1 MAPMDFRHDATGRY
15 AGTATTVSG
24 KTVAHSNRSVLSLAM
39 KWSLAIALLVAFG
52 MGALGWYLINQQER
66 AFDRQTSQ
74 LGDLLAEQLAR
85 SAAEPLL
92 AEDAFALELLVRR
105 QLDDQLVIG
114 AAVFDRDGR
123 LRIEAGRLPAFT
135 AQAEVE
141 PASIDDRGES
151 VPTNP
156 GAPRNVDV
164 PPLDASLHTRPVR
177 FQDLVAGRV
186 VLGLNRAPLEQDRR
200 SLIGVML
207 WTTLGLILLIVGLA
221 FPLARWMSAPIR
233 RLARGEQE
241 PTLPQSPVLLVED
254 RRQDEL
260 GEIARRI
267 QRLSTDA
274 AGKRQVET
282 MLHRYL
288 SPGVVRSVLSRPN
301 GMDLGGRA
309 LHGSVLFCD
318 IVDFTRL
325 SRGLTPTQ
333 VGALVNDYFGAFA
346 RAGAWCGGTVD
357 KFIGDCVMILFGVP
371 EPERRHALSAVV
383 CASAIVRLAEAIN
396 LRRRALGQPTVRFRV
411 AINSGEMLAGNL
423 GSLERM
429 EFTVV
434 GSSVNLASRLCERT
448 PEDGLAITPDT
459 LAEPGVSECAR
470 VEVMPALR
478 LKGYDRPVAPYLING
493 LNPAGEAR
501 VRACLEAVTEQTLE
515 TV

>member
-1 MAPMDFRHDATGRY
+1 MADRHETTGHPVAAADPAPGQATG
-15 AGTATTVSG
+15 A
-24 KTVAHSNRSVLSLAM
+24 SNRSVLSLAV
-39 KWSLAIALLVAFG
+39 KWSLAIALLLVFG

-66 AFDRQTSQ
+66 AFDRQIAR

-92 AEDAFALELLVRR
+92 ADDVFALELLVRR
-105 QLDDQLVIG
+105 QLDDQLVVG
-114 AAVFDRDGR
+114 AAVLDRDGQR
-123 LRIEAGRLPAFT
+123 RVEAGRLPAF
-135 AQAEVE
+135 AAEAVSALPGTVAGFVVPPSGPGAAGSVE
-141 PASIDDRGES
+141 P
-151 VPTNP
+151 
-156 GAPRNVDV
+156 GAE
-164 PPLDASLHTRPVR
+164 PLNASLHTRPVR
-177 FQDLVAGRV
+177 FQGLVAGHV
-186 VLGLNRAPLEQDRR
+186 VLGLNRAPLDQDRR
-200 SLIGVML
+200 HLIGAMV

-241 PTLPQSPVLLVED
+241 LVAPQSPVFLLED
-254 RRQDEL
+254 HRRDEL

-267 QRLSTDA
+267 QRLSSDA
-274 AGKRQVET
+274 AGKQQVES

-288 SPGVVRSVLSRPN
+288 SPGVVRSVLSQPN

-309 LHGSVLFCD
+309 LSGSVLFCD

-371 EPERRHALSAVV
+371 EPEKRHALSAVV

-411 AINSGEMLAGNL
+411 AVNSGEMLAGNL

-448 PEDGLAITPDT
+448 PEGGLAITPDT
-459 LAEPGVSECAR
+459 LAEPGVRECAR
-470 VEVMPALR
+470 VEVMPELQ
-478 LKGYDRPVAPYLING
+478 LKGYDRPVAPYLIHG
-493 LNPAGEAR
+493 LNEAGEAR
-501 VRACLEAVTEQTLE
+501 VRACLEAVTEQTPE
-515 TV
+515 PI